1 MPPGFYLVP
10 RLQDVTTFR
19 DCIKF
24 QSLLRSAGHCELTTG
39 LHGGFFLPGAD
50 FGRCEAGNPDFKIF
64 AGLLIAAGYAP
75 AHARRGSADRGGRD
89 WRPDFDADRLR
100 TRSDRAC

>member
-24 QSLLRSAGHCELTTG
+24 QSLLRSAGNCELTTG

-50 FGRCEAGNPDFKIF
+50 FGRREAGNPDFKIF
-64 AGLLIAAGYAP
+64 AGLLIAGSGVGVCTGPSSVTLATKRISGP
-75 AHARRGSADRGGRD
+75 AKPGAA
-89 WRPDFDADRLR
+89 LE
-100 TRSDRAC
+100 